1 MAWTDHMKRQGAP
14 GQAYSRP
21 TWTAGDEAQDG
32 DSSVS
37 SGRLSGSSG
46 GHKPC
51 APTHRPW
58 KERPPLVLG
67 SPRQHGESNPRLE
80 RLREKIRAQARWQA
94 SCASLGT
101 SMPSS
106 ASRLLRAS
114 PLAPRRKVRK
124 LKKAPAAPACPGQDQ
139 LPGEG
144 GRAAPG
150 PWVCPLGNSLGA
162 EWEVS
167 LSEEPRVGL
176 RHREGQAAAE
186 TWARVPCWWEEGL
199 GVGGPGPGCSLALRK
214 GLRGP
219 GCRRQ
224 SQGQVW
230 GTQVRNP
237 LRSLQG
243 A

>member
-1 MAWTDHMKRQGAP
+1 MKRQGAP

-124 LKKAPAAPACPGQDQ
+124 LKKAPAAPACPGFDN
-139 LPGEG
+139 PSAA
-144 GRAAPG
+144 GRAIQDKAIPGQEHVSSRGSQRRASAPREKHRSMKSSS
-150 PWVCPLGNSLGA
+150 CKKEKA
-162 EWEVS
+162 
-167 LSEEPRVGL
+167 PRSSP
-176 RHREGQAAAE
+176 RRAAKNHGEA
-186 TWARVPCWWEEGL
+186 
-199 GVGGPGPGCSLALRK
+199 
-214 GLRGP
+214 
-219 GCRRQ
+219 
-224 SQGQVW
+224 
-230 GTQVRNP
+230 
-237 LRSLQG
+237 
-243 A
+243 